1 MKTILRLAVFAMIV
15 SPLAACGL
23 RGDLEPAPPL
33 YGRAKA
39 EYDAAV
45 AKAEADRV
53 AAEAA
58 KAKAAKPARP

>member
-1 MKTILRLAVFAMIV
+1 MKTLLRLAMFAIVV

-39 EYDAAV
+39 EYDAALV
-45 AKAEADRV
+45 KAEADRV

-58 KAKAAKPARP
+58 KAKAAKPATP